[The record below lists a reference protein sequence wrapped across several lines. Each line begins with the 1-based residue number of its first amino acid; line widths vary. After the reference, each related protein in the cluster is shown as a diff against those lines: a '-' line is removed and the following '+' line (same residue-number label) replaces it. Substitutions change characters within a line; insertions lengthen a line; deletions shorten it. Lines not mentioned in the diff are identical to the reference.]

1 MMITKISWRNVWR
14 NKMRSGILIASIAVG
29 LLGGIFTMA
38 LINGM
43 MESKIQESLITELA
57 HVQIHKKGFEVNNSF
72 SDSIRNFQAVVKVA
86 ENDSLTKGCSP
97 RVIVQGMASSA
108 NDSQGIKIIGINP
121 TKEFTVT
128 DLPKF
133 LIKGDYFKGKR
144 KNQIVIGEGLAK
156 KLKVKIRSKIVI
168 AYMGPDK
175 EMVNTA
181 YRVAGIFAT
190 SSPDFD
196 KGVVFTQ
203 SKDMWKNA
211 GQEFIHEIALT
222 SIDGGSSPEGLR
234 DHLENDLHNKQLNV
248 QTWRQIVPELS
259 ALAETGNT
267 NSYIIL
273 GIILFAL
280 GFGILNSMT
289 MAIWERSRELG
300 VLMAVGLERSKV
312 FIMIVLE
319 TIYLSLIGSSIGG
332 LISIA
337 LIAYYGKH
345 GLKYSEGTI
354 AGFSNI
360 VYPVLSAESFIP
372 LFFMVL
378 ITAIIAALPPAFKAI
393 KLNPAEA
400 VRYKG

>member
-1 MMITKISWRNVWR
+1 
-14 NKMRSGILIASIAVG
+14 MRSGILIASIAIG

-38 LINGM
+38 LITGM
-43 MESKIQESLITELA
+43 MESKVHEALITDLA
-57 HVQIHKKGFEVNNSF
+57 HVQIHKKGFEINNNF
-72 SDSIRNFQAVVKVA
+72 KDSIRNFQPIITIA

-97 RVIVQGMASSA
+97 RVIINGMASSA
-108 NDSQGIKIIGINP
+108 NDSQGIKIIGMDPN
-121 TKEFTVT
+121 KEKDVT
-128 DLPKF
+128 EIQNF
-133 LIKGDYFKGKR
+133 LIEGDYFKGKR
-144 KNQIVIGEGLAK
+144 KNQIVIGQSLAK

-168 AYMGPDK
+168 AYMGPQN

-196 KGVVFTQ
+196 KSVVYTQ
-203 SKDMWKNA
+203 SKDMWRNA
-211 GQEFIHEIALT
+211 GQIFIHEIAMT
-222 SIDGGSSPEGLR
+222 SIQGGSNPEGLKNRLKTEILDADLNIQAWR
-234 DHLENDLHNKQLNV
+234 DIQ
-248 QTWRQIVPELS
+248 PELS

-300 VLMAVGLERSKV
+300 VLMAVGLEKSKV
-312 FIMIVLE
+312 FLMIVLE
-319 TIYLSLIGSSIGG
+319 TIYVSLIGGFFGAALSIG
-332 LISIA
+332 LIY
-337 LIAYYGKH
+337 YYGEH
-345 GLKYSEGTI
+345 GIKYSESTI

-360 VYPVLSAESFIP
+360 VYPLMPDSFIP
-372 LFFMVL
+372 LFLMIL
-378 ITAIIAALPPAFKAI
+378 LTAIISALPPAFRAI